1 MTIPFRSGVIN
12 RGDFRMAVQHAGEGV
27 AAVFLHGFGLD
38 ARSMAPLAST
48 LANRYHVILPEWR
61 GHGASR
67 CPPRDDLYRYNLL
80 RDDLKALL
88 DALKI
93 ERAHLIGHSMGGQ
106 IALMLALSAP
116 DRVLSLTTLGAGP
129 CRAVN
134 TDRERNTWNQ
144 AAEYYGTATAPK
156 LLRGLCA
163 MCRVSENAR
172 AKPPLAQ
179 LFAKARGPELAA
191 MIRGAFLNVESNEIA
206 CTGLKPPAL
215 VMAGVDDLD
224 WFAHAERLARLIPG
238 SRWAAIP
245 DAGHLPH
252 LEQPDAVAKL
262 IGEFLD
268 LTSKRD

>member
-1 MTIPFRSGVIN
+1 MTLALRTGAIN
-12 RGDFRMAVQHAGEGV
+12 RGTFRMAVQHAGQGLP
-27 AAVFLHGFGLD
+27 AVLLHGFGLD
-38 ARSMAPLAST
+38 ARSMVPLAAT
-48 LANRYHVILPEWR
+48 LADRYHVILPEWR

-67 CPPRDDLYRYNLL
+67 CPPRDDLYHYNLF
-80 RDDLKALL
+80 RDDLRALL
-88 DALKI
+88 DAMKL

-106 IALMLALSAP
+106 IALMLALAEP

-129 CRAVN
+129 CRAVT
-134 TDRERNTWNQ
+134 TDRERHTWTQ
-144 AAEYYGTATAPK
+144 AAEYYGSATAQK

-172 AKPPLAQ
+172 VKPPLAQ
-179 LFAKARGPELAA
+179 LFARARGPELAA
-191 MIRGAFLNVESNEIA
+191 VIRGALLTVESNEIA

-215 VMAGVDDLD
+215 VLAGVDDTE

-245 DAGHLPH
+245 EAGHLPH
-252 LEQPDAVAKL
+252 LEQPDAVARL

-268 LTSKRD
+268 LASKRD